1 MIFLAFFKKIH
12 FDGKLRNIT
21 QKVTSNKIKHKEA
34 EKKLVNLSK
43 KVSKILIKRYNF
55 LLGRMYFTG
64 DDGYQSFLAF
74 SPILNLLKLNNNKKL
89 LAGNQLEYLQKSL
102 NFLIL
107 VFY

>member
-34 EKKLVNLSK
+34 EKKLVDLSK
-43 KVSKILIKRYNF
+43 KVLQILIKKYNF
-55 LLGRMYFTG
+55 SLGRMNFKG
-64 DDGYQSFLAF
+64 DDGYQSFLVL
-74 SPILNLLKLNNNKKL
+74 SPILNLLKLSNNKKL
-89 LAGNQLEYLQKSL
+89 LAGHQLEYLQKSL